1 MTEHLKILENT
12 LVTHNFFS
20 IINFFYFI
28 LGFVGRFP
36 SSQEGEQNGYSES
49 FQTG

>member
-12 LVTHNFFS
+12 LVTHNFFH
-20 IINFFYFI
+20 NLFFI

-36 SSQEGEQNGYSES
+36 SSQEGEQNGYSDS

>member
-12 LVTHNFFS
+12 LVTHNFFQ
-20 IINFFYFI
+20 NFFFI

-36 SSQEGEQNGYSES
+36 SSQEGEQNGYSDS

>member
-12 LVTHNFFS
+12 LVTHTHLGYS
-20 IINFFYFI
+20 YFI

-36 SSQEGEQNGYSES
+36 SSQEGEQNGYSDS